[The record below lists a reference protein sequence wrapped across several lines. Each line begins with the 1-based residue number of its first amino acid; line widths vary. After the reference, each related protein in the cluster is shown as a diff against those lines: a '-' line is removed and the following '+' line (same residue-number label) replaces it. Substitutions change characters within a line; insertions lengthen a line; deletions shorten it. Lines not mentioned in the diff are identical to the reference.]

1 MPRAGTTCHFVFFT
15 FRKLPLP
22 DPVVI
27 MGAWEVSDAMIP
39 GAGFILLNL
48 SPMLSHLAEYLADTG
63 FDVVEGQW
71 GLPAQ
76 LPLVI
81 VTDQFASLGRQSGYR
96 DAATQG
102 LLGIVVLE
110 STSPEQHPASPLASH
125 VDCRLPAS
133 VSGRELATVVRLVA
147 RIAMLRRQQAARTDE
162 CQRWIELAMHDP
174 LTGLPNR
181 RNWEMGLQQAL
192 ADPAPLGVAMID
204 VDFFKQINDADGHS
218 MGDQVLREVAL
229 ALRSQLRRNDFVARL
244 GGDEFGVLIPD
255 ATALESASILDRI
268 REQVSTHLASLRL
281 PSPTLSA
288 GLVHLE
294 PTDER
299 EVADVMA
306 AASKSLRQAKQR
318 NRNCTVAHPTRHS
331 R

>member
-1 MPRAGTTCHFVFFT
+1 
-15 FRKLPLP
+15 
-22 DPVVI
+22 
-27 MGAWEVSDAMIP
+27 MIP

-48 SPMLSHLAEYLADTG
+48 SPQHGHLSEYLADAG
-63 FDVVEGQW
+63 YDVIEGQW
-71 GLPAQ
+71 GLPPQ

-81 VTDQFASLGRQSGYR
+81 VTDHLPSLGDRTEYLE
-96 DAATQG
+96 AASQG
-102 LLGIVVLE
+102 LLGIVALE
-110 STSPEQHPASPLASH
+110 SRETPESAGGRNPAFASH
-125 VDCRLPAS
+125 VDCRLPAG

-255 ATALESASILDRI
+255 ATALESAAILDRL

-288 GLVHLE
+288 GLVHLDRG
-294 PTDER
+294 DER
-299 EVADVMA
+299 EVAQVMA
-306 AASKSLRQAKQR
+306 AASRSLRQAKQR
-318 NRNCTVAHPTRHS
+318 NRNCTVAHPARS
-331 R
+331 SP

>member
-1 MPRAGTTCHFVFFT
+1 
-15 FRKLPLP
+15 
-22 DPVVI
+22 
-27 MGAWEVSDAMIP
+27 MIP
-39 GAGFILLNL
+39 GAGYILLNL
-48 SPMLSHLAEYLADTG
+48 SPQHGHLSEYLADAG
-63 FDVVEGQW
+63 HDVIQGQW
-71 GLPAQ
+71 GLPPQ

-81 VTDQFASLGRQSGYR
+81 VTDHLPFLGDRTEYLE
-96 DAATQG
+96 AATQG
-102 LLGIVVLE
+102 LLGIVAIE
-110 STSPEQHPASPLASH
+110 SREAPESAGSRSAAFASH
-125 VDCRLPAS
+125 VDCRLPAG
-133 VSGRELATVVRLVA
+133 VTGRELATVVRLVA

-162 CQRWIELAMHDP
+162 CQKWIELAMHDP

-255 ATALESASILDRI
+255 ATALESAAILDRL
-268 REQVSTHLASLRL
+268 REQVSAHLASLRL

-288 GLVHLE
+288 GLVHLDRG
-294 PTDER
+294 DER
-299 EVADVMA
+299 EVAQVMA
-306 AASKSLRQAKQR
+306 AASRSLRHAKQR
-318 NRNCTVAHPTRHS
+318 NRNCTVAHPTRRSHS
-331 R
+331 